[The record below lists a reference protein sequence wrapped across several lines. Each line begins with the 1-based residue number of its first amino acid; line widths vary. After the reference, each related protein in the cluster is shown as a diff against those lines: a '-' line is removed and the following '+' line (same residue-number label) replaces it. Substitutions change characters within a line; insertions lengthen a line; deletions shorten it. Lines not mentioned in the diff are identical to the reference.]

1 MPTAELS
8 TTVLCVLVNLASL
21 ENRESDV
28 RLYHRLD
35 HLSHHQ
41 SLSTRAIHH
50 HVDHTHNVETL
61 EDHHHALAYQTI
73 LELHQTADPNVFRT
87 QSVPMTNPVSER
99 NVRILVQD
107 LVVMALSV
115 LSSIIVQYAHVLMV
129 TLEMRSAAVIQNH
142 LNLFNQL
149 FKKTLATVFQTPS
162 V

>member
-1 MPTAELS
+1 M
-8 TTVLCVLVNLASL
+8 
-21 ENRESDV
+21 D
-28 RLYHRLD
+28 
-35 HLSHHQ
+35 
-41 SLSTRAIHH
+41 HH
-50 HVDHTHNVETL
+50 HV
-61 EDHHHALAYQTI
+61 LAYQTI

-87 QSVPMTNPVSER
+87 QSVPMTKPVSER
-99 NVRILVQD
+99 SVSTLVLD